1 MKPNAPP
8 AVRTGNIST
17 SQHSVASASP
27 VGMVAGKG
35 STSTAPAVVPQAGA
49 KGVVGLVAVSDPAYA
64 LGSRVLSVGADKQV
78 KTIAAAINSSLNG
91 KPDASPALQAG
102 NLNAPQHSIAS
113 ASPVGMVAGKGS
125 TSTAPAVVP
134 QAGAKGVVGLVAV
147 SDPVYAAGSRVLSV
161 GADKQFKTIAAAINS
176 SLNGDVILVDAGT
189 YKNDFAVVNTK
200 LTILAVGGRVNMVA
214 TVPPP
219 NWKGILTVET
229 DLRIEGFSFSGAHI
243 PDQYGH
249 NGAGIRQEGGKLVL
263 FNDEFRNN
271 QNGILTSAV
280 SGQPVNSINI
290 DHCLFDSNGGAD
302 GNSVG
307 NIHNI
312 YIGATDSAT
321 VSNSVFQNALVGHEF
336 KSRAVV
342 NTLTNNLFVSGVG
355 TGTGSY
361 DIDIPNGGQTV
372 LTGNTIVKGPNA
384 ENSNMVHFGGEGIPY
399 AQSSLT
405 IQSNLFLNSNPQ
417 AVGLLNQTS
426 VTAQLSGNVLDGLAA
441 DAFIKGPA
449 NATGNFDNKGAK
461 LADATLVGILPGSTM
476 IFTDTAAHSILLE
489 DGKTQAVQ
497 GGNGR
502 LTVGVNIGHVIV
514 IGGRGGLDLTENA
527 STGGNQYTTAAGV
540 SNSLRMLGMGQNTID
555 SEGTDLI
562 IAGDGNQSAQ
572 INGNATITGGK
583 GNCSWNVNGTASIN
597 TGSGSAAMSLGAA
610 GKLTLTGTNSFY
622 SLAANGG
629 VATFDTVNGGKR
641 VAGSIRG
648 GALQM
653 QVYEGSMHIT
663 TAAGSVG
670 AVIRL
675 DQGDANVSS
684 AGSDVIYAG
693 TGNSTIILSGKAQ
706 VYAGTGKLSVFGR
719 GDVGGADVYG
729 AGGRYLISGD
739 GGNITYHGG
748 DRDSTVTAEL
758 SNIRLLGAAGRLSIN
773 GGSRETIV
781 GGFGGIV
788 FHELGGGANTI
799 TTLAGSANQLDLTG
813 SDQVDSFGRDVIT
826 TSGSNQAMTVHGD
839 TTLSLGKGNSQV
851 ALYGKD
857 IVRAYQG
864 FNRFT
869 VGKGA
874 DVSFDLGDTTQIHE
888 TNAAVRVTFSNVST
902 KGSVPASM
910 SVAGG
915 AADIY
920 TTPQGEFT
928 VITDGVSGPVAIVA
942 GTGTA
947 TVHTSGTDSIHL
959 GSGASTLTVHG
970 SGSEVWA
977 GSGSLVL
984 HGYDWAGGQ
993 FTLHGGSGAIAV
1005 DQGPST
1011 MRFIGG
1017 SGAATLAGGQLD
1029 IVAGSGSIAVS
1040 AAQVRSFLGGV
1051 GSADLALNDQGSKIM
1066 FGSGQTTVHEIG
1078 WGKAN
1083 IFGFAAGQGGVVNIE
1098 GFRQGVD
1105 KIILDKGISVT
1116 SLDVKSGATHF
1127 LLTNGSDVM
1136 LKGIL
1141 NANTLFG

>member
-1 MKPNAPP
+1 MA
-8 AVRTGNIST
+8 A
-17 SQHSVASASP
+17 ASP
-27 VGMVAGKG
+27 AAM
-35 STSTAPAVVPQAGA
+35 PQAGA
-49 KGVVGLVAVSDPAYA
+49 KGAVGLVPVGDPVYA
-64 LGSRVLSVGADKQV
+64 PGSRVLRVG
-78 KTIAAAINSSLNG
+78 T
-91 KPDASPALQAG
+91 
-102 NLNAPQHSIAS
+102 
-113 ASPVGMVAGKGS
+113 
-125 TSTAPAVVP
+125 
-134 QAGAKGVVGLVAV
+134 
-147 SDPVYAAGSRVLSV
+147 
-161 GADKQFKTIAAAINS
+161 DKQFKTIAAAINQ
-176 SLNGDVILVDAGT
+176 SLDGDVILVDAGT

-200 LTILAVGGRVNMVA
+200 LTILAAGGRVNMVA
-214 TVPPP
+214 TTPPP

-229 DLRIEGFSFSGAHI
+229 DLRIEGFSFSGARI

-249 NGAGIRQEGGKLVL
+249 NGAGIRQEGGKLML

-271 QNGILTSAV
+271 QNGILSSAV

-290 DHCLFDSNGGAD
+290 NHCLFDRNGGPD
-302 GNSVG
+302 GNGAG

-312 YIGATDSAT
+312 YIGVTDSAT
-321 VSNSVFQNALVGHEF
+321 VNNSIFQNALVGHEF

-384 ENSNMVHFGGEGIPY
+384 ENANMIHFGGEGIPY
-399 AQSSLT
+399 PQSSLA
-405 IQSNLFLNSNPQ
+405 IQGNLFLNSNPQ

-426 VTAQLSGNVLDGLAA
+426 VTAQLSGNVLNGLAA
-441 DAFIKGPA
+441 DVFIKGPA
-449 NATGNFDNKGAK
+449 KATGNFDSKGTK
-461 LADATLVGILPGSTM
+461 LADATLVGILPGSTL
-476 IFTDTAAHSILLE
+476 IFTDAAAHNILLE

-502 LTVGVNIGHVIV
+502 LTVGVNVGHVIV

-527 STGGNQYTTAAGV
+527 STGGNQYATAAGV
-540 SNSLRMLGMGQNTID
+540 SNTLRMLGVGQNTID
-555 SEGTDLI
+555 SEGTDLL

-572 INGNATITGGK
+572 INGNATIIGGK
-583 GNCSWNVNGTASIN
+583 GNCSWNVNGSASIN

-622 SLAANGG
+622 SLITNGG
-629 VATFDTVNGGKR
+629 AVTFETVNDGKR

-653 QVYEGSMHIT
+653 QVYGGSTHIT
-663 TAAGSVG
+663 TAAGHVG

-684 AGSDVIYAG
+684 AGSDVIHAG
-693 TGNSTIILSGKAQ
+693 AGDSTVIVSGKAQ

-739 GGNITYHGG
+739 SGNITYHGG

-758 SNIRLLGAAGRLSIN
+758 SRITLLGAAGRLSIN
-773 GGSRETIV
+773 GGSRETII
-781 GGFGGIV
+781 GGSGGIV
-788 FHELGGGANTI
+788 LHELGGGANTI
-799 TTLAGSANQLDLTG
+799 TTLVGSANQLDLTG
-813 SDQVDSFGRDVIT
+813 SDYVDSYGRDAIT
-826 TSGSNQAMTVHGD
+826 TSGSNQVMTVHGD
-839 TTLSLGKGNSQV
+839 TTLSLGNGNSQV
-851 ALYGKD
+851 ALYGRD
-857 IVRAYQG
+857 LVRAYQG

-874 DVSFDLGDTTQIHE
+874 DVSFDLGDMTQIHE
-888 TNAAVRVTFSNVST
+888 TEAAVRVTFSDASA
-902 KGSVPASM
+902 KGAAPASV
-910 SVAGG
+910 SVVGG
-915 AADIY
+915 TADVY
-920 TTPQGEFT
+920 TTPQSGFS
-928 VITDGVSGPVAIVA
+928 VITDGASGPAAIVA
-942 GTGTA
+942 GAGTA
-947 TVHTSGTDSIHL
+947 TVHSSGMDSIHL

-970 SGSEVWA
+970 SGSEIWA

-1017 SGAATLAGGQLD
+1017 SGTAALAGGQMD
-1029 IVAGSGSIAVS
+1029 IVGGSGSIAVS
-1040 AAQVRSFLGGV
+1040 AAQVRSFVGGV
-1051 GSADLALNDQGSKIM
+1051 GSADLALNDQGSKIT
-1066 FGSGQTTVHEIG
+1066 FGSGQTTVHELG

-1083 IFGFAAGQGGVVNIE
+1083 IFGFAEGQGGIVSID
-1098 GFRQGVD
+1098 GFRQGID
-1105 KIILDKGISVT
+1105 KITLGTAISVA
-1116 SLDVKSGATHF
+1116 SQDVESGAAHF
-1127 LLTNGSDVM
+1127 FLSNGVNLT
-1136 LKGIL
+1136 LKEIL
-1141 NANTLFG
+1141 SAKGVFI

>member
-1 MKPNAPP
+1 MQATQGALSGLSARAVNALLPSVPNGSLA
-8 AVRTGNIST
+8 R
-17 SQHSVASASP
+17 Q
-27 VGMVAGKG
+27 VAGRV
-35 STSTAPAVVPQAGA
+35 STATAAPAVTPQAGV
-49 KGVVGLVAVSDPAYA
+49 KGAVGLVSVSGPVYA
-64 LGSRVLSVGADKQV
+64 PGSRVL
-78 KTIAAAINSSLNG
+78 
-91 KPDASPALQAG
+91 
-102 NLNAPQHSIAS
+102 
-113 ASPVGMVAGKGS
+113 
-125 TSTAPAVVP
+125 
-134 QAGAKGVVGLVAV
+134 
-147 SDPVYAAGSRVLSV
+147 RV
-161 GADKQFKTIAAAINS
+161 GADKQFKTVAAAINQ
-176 SLNGDVILVDAGT
+176 SLDGDVILVDAGT

-229 DLRIEGFSFSGAHI
+229 DLRIEGFSFSGARV

-249 NGAGIRQEGGKLVL
+249 NGSGIRQEGGKLVL

-271 QNGILTSAV
+271 QDGVLTSAT
-280 SGQPVNSINI
+280 SGQPVNSISI
-290 DHCLFDSNGGAD
+290 DHCLFDNNGGPD

-312 YIGATDSAT
+312 YIGVTDSAT
-321 VSNSVFQNALVGHEF
+321 VSNSVFQNTLVGHEF
-336 KSRAVV
+336 KSRAMV

-384 ENSNMVHFGGEGIPY
+384 QNPTMVHFGGEGIPY

-405 IQSNLFLNSNPQ
+405 IQGNLFLNSNPQ

-426 VTAQLSGNVLDGLAA
+426 VTARLSGNVLDGLTA
-441 DAFIKGPA
+441 DAFIRGPA
-449 NATGNFDNKGAK
+449 KATGNFDSKGTK
-461 LADATLVGILPGSTM
+461 LADATLVGILPGSTLVL
-476 IFTDTAAHSILLE
+476 TDAAAHTILLK

-497 GGNGR
+497 GGDGR
-502 LTVGVNIGHVIV
+502 LTVRVNVGHVIV

-527 STGGNQYTTAAGV
+527 STGANQYVTAAGT
-540 SNSLRMLGMGQNTID
+540 SNILRMLGAGQDTID

-572 INGNATITGGK
+572 INGSATIIGGK
-583 GNCSWNVNGTASIN
+583 GNCTWSVDGSAFINIGT
-597 TGSGSAAMSLGAA
+597 GSAAMSLGAA

-622 SLAANGG
+622 SLATNGG
-629 VATFDTVNGGKR
+629 TAAFDTVNGGKR

-653 QVYEGSMHIT
+653 QVYGGSAHIT
-663 TAAGSVG
+663 TAAGHVG

-675 DQGDANVSS
+675 DQGDANVVS

-693 TGNSTIILSGKAQ
+693 AGDSTVILSGKAQ
-706 VYAGTGKLSVFGR
+706 VYAGSGNLSIFGR
-719 GDVGGADVYG
+719 SDVGGADVYG
-729 AGGRYLISGD
+729 AGGHYLIGGD
-739 GGNITYHGG
+739 TGNITYHGG
-748 DRDSTVTAEL
+748 DRASTVTAAL
-758 SNIRLLGAAGRLSIN
+758 SSIKLLGGAGRLSIN
-773 GGSRETIV
+773 GGSRETIT
-781 GGFGGIV
+781 GGSGGIV

-813 SDQVDSFGRDVIT
+813 SDCVDSYGRDAIT
-826 TSGSNQAMTVHGD
+826 TSGSNQVMTVHGD

-857 IVRAYQG
+857 LVRADQG
-864 FNRFT
+864 FNRFN

-874 DVSFDLGDTTQIHE
+874 DVSFDLADTTQIHE
-888 TNAAVRVTFSNVST
+888 AGAAVRVAFSDASAA
-902 KGSVPASM
+902 GSAPASV
-910 SVAGG
+910 SVVGG
-915 AADIY
+915 TADVS
-920 TTPQGEFT
+920 TTPQGGFA
-928 VITDGVSGPVAIVA
+928 VATDGASGPAVIVA
-942 GTGTA
+942 GAGTA
-947 TVHTSGTDSIHL
+947 TVHTSGADLIHL
-959 GSGASTLTVHG
+959 GSGASTVTVHG

-993 FTLHGGSGAIAV
+993 FALHGGSGTVAV

-1017 SGAATLAGGQLD
+1017 SGAAVLAGGQID
-1029 IVAGSGSIAVS
+1029 IVAGAGSIAVS
-1040 AAQVRSFLGGV
+1040 AAQVRSFLGGI
-1051 GSADLALNDQGSKIM
+1051 GSADLALNDQGSNIL
-1066 FGSGQTTVHEIG
+1066 FGPGRTSVHEIG

-1083 IFGFAAGQGGVVNIE
+1083 VFGFAAGQGGNVSID
-1098 GFRQGVD
+1098 GFRPGIDQITSGAGVSIVSQD
-1105 KIILDKGISVT
+1105 IEA
-1116 SLDVKSGATHF
+1116 GATHVV
-1127 LLTNGSDVM
+1127 LSNGGSVTF
-1136 LKGIL
+1136 KGVSSSSG
-1141 NANTLFG
+1141 LFG